1 MYRGRTCRENCK
13 NMAHLEEVLQKLLI
27 PDNTVIQQA
36 TAQLREAFKNP
47 AVVPDLVT
55 VLGSSQNPQVR
66 QYAAVLLR
74 RRVVKQ
80 WTKLTPEVHT
90 MLRESLLQVL
100 LQEPEP
106 VVRNSAAQV
115 VSVMAKHDLPA
126 NQWPELFGFLRQYI
140 KSQEPLQREMGMFL
154 LSSIT
159 ESANEQL
166 RPHFPSL
173 FQLFSSTLE
182 DQDSKLV
189 PFYTIRALTCLI
201 ECVGTEEIP
210 LVRPLI
216 PKVVG
221 FINQIIAIDE
231 DKACDAMEIFDEL
244 VESEV
249 SIVTPHVKALIEF
262 CLQIASNSSLG
273 DNLRIKALHFVSWL
287 ARIKPK
293 ALVKN
298 KLLLPT
304 LSVIFPLMASPPN
317 EDGDFDEEEEDDEV
331 EDGTEA
337 SRPCAVASQVLDILA
352 LHFPPE
358 SVIPPLMQF
367 VTPAL
372 NSEDPYHRKAAL
384 IALAVLAEGCA
395 DYIRNRYLQA
405 ALQTICRGLS
415 DENHLVQNAALF
427 ALGQYSEY
435 LQVRYSADILPLLF
449 ERLVNSSDG
458 GKTSVS
464 ITRTY
469 YALETFC
476 ENLGEGILPYLPTLM
491 EKLLL
496 ALSPSTS
503 AQMKELAVSA
513 IGATA
518 SAAKEAMLPYFP
530 QIVDYLKEYLT
541 NTGSVE
547 RNVLR
552 VQAIDTLGVL
562 ARTIGSDN
570 FISLADECI
579 QLGLTLLEQDR
590 DPDLRRCTYGLFASV
605 STILKTNMGRYLK
618 DIIKY
623 MIDSLQSTEGIVTH
637 YASEDDPSFLLEDE
651 DLEDDDEDDD
661 EVTGY
666 SVENAYLEEKE
677 DTCNALGEVAEN
689 SGKEFLPY
697 LDESF
702 KEVLKLVQFPHTGV
716 RKGAVMALGQFCSVF
731 HNLLQEAGAED
742 KTALQ
747 RMLSTA
753 IPTFITVIT
762 KDKDRSV
769 AMATLQSLN
778 EVLKSVKSL
787 IIDEQGHPD
796 AIANAARTVLT
807 QKTACQQ
814 GEDDDIDDSDQQAE
828 FDAMLIEYAGD
839 ILPSLATA
847 VGGPT
852 FAPYFAGFL
861 PLLLKKT
868 RKSCPV
874 SDKSFAIGT
883 ISEILLAMGHA
894 IAPFVQPLFP
904 VFMTSLKDE
913 DDEVRSNTIYGLGLL
928 AFYGGDIML
937 PHYQNVL
944 ESLFVILSQNQPPRV
959 VDNICGAVC
968 RMIMANRN
976 SIPLEKVF
984 PGILQCLPLKEDFDE
999 NHPVYSCIIELFSD
1013 QHTLIRQF
1021 LPQLLAVF
1029 SQVLPSGTL
1038 QEGIRAGLISMV
1050 QSIQHQSPQ
1059 RFQNILAEM
1068 PPEHAQ
1074 VLVTAVSLQAPG

>member
-1 MYRGRTCRENCK
+1 
-13 NMAHLEEVLQKLLI
+13 MAELEEILEKLLV
-27 PDNTVIQQA
+27 PDNTVIRQA
-36 TAQLREAFKNP
+36 TSQLREAFKNP
-47 AVVPDLVT
+47 AVVPALIT
-55 VLGSSQNPQVR
+55 VLGSSQNPQIR

-80 WTKLTPEVHT
+80 WTKLSPDVHA

-100 LQEPEP
+100 LQESDST
-106 VVRNSAAQV
+106 VRNSAAQV
-115 VSVMAKHDLPA
+115 VSVIAKHDLPA
-126 NQWPELFGFLRQYI
+126 NQWPKLLVFLQQHI
-140 KSQEPLQREMGMFL
+140 KSEQPQQREMGMFL

-166 RPHFPSL
+166 RPHFTSL
-173 FQLFSSTLE
+173 LQLFSSTLE
-182 DQDSKLV
+182 DQQSKLV

-201 ECVGTEEIP
+201 ECIGTEEIP

-221 FINQIIAIDE
+221 YINQILAIDE

-249 SIVTPHVKALIEF
+249 SIVTPHLKTLVEF
-262 CLQIASNSSLG
+262 CLQIASNSSYG
-273 DNLRIKALHFVSWL
+273 NNLRIKALHFVSWL

-304 LSVIFPLMASPPN
+304 LSVVFPLMASPPN
-317 EDGDFDEEEEDDEV
+317 EDDGEDFDDDDDDDEV
-331 EDGTEA
+331 GDETEA
-337 SRPCAVASQVLDILA
+337 SRPCAVASQVLDVLA

-358 SVIPPLMQF
+358 SVIPPLMQL
-367 VTPAL
+367 VQPAL
-372 NSEDPYHRKAAL
+372 TSEDPYKRKAAL

-395 DYIRNRYLQA
+395 DYIRNRYLEA
-405 ALQTICRGLS
+405 ALQTICRGLA
-415 DENHLVQNAALF
+415 DQNTLVQNAALF

-435 LQVRYSADILPLLF
+435 LQPDISKYSADILPLLF
-449 ERLVNSSDG
+449 ERLVN
-458 GKTSVS
+458 TSAESGQASPS
-464 ITRTY
+464 ISRTY

-476 ENLGEGILPYLPTLM
+476 ENLGEGILPYLPRLM
-491 EKLLL
+491 EKLLV

-503 AQMKELAVSA
+503 IQMKELAISA

-518 SAAKEAMLPYFP
+518 NAAKEAMLPYFP
-530 QIVDYLKEYLT
+530 QIVEFIKEYLRD
-541 NTGSVE
+541 TGSIE
-547 RNVLR
+547 RNILR

-562 ARTIGSDN
+562 ARTIGASN
-570 FISLADECI
+570 FMPLADECV
-579 QLGLTLLEQDR
+579 QLGLRLLQEDR

-605 STILKTNMGRYLK
+605 STILKSSIGKYLK
-618 DIIKY
+618 DIVKY
-623 MIDSLQSTEGIVTH
+623 MIESLQSAEGIVTH
-637 YASEDDPSFLLEDE
+637 YAIEDDPSFLLEDE
-651 DLEDDDEDDD
+651 DLEGDEDVENDDD

-677 DTCNALGEVAEN
+677 DTCNALGEISEN

-702 KEVLKLVQFPHTGV
+702 QEVLKLIQFPHPGV
-716 RKGAVMALGQFCSVF
+716 RKGAVMALGQFCNGYHS
-731 HNLLQEAGAED
+731 LLQEAGAED

-747 RMLSTA
+747 RMLGTA
-753 IPTFITVIT
+753 IPTFIAVIT

-778 EVLKSVKSL
+778 EVLKAVKSL
-787 IIDEQGHPD
+787 IIDEQGYHD
-796 AIANAARTVLT
+796 AIAGAVRTVLMH
-807 QKTACQQ
+807 KTACQQ
-814 GEDDDIDDSDQQAE
+814 EDDDDVEDSDQQAE

-847 VGGPT
+847 VGGQI

-883 ISEILLAMGHA
+883 ISEVMLAMSHA
-894 IAPFVQPLFP
+894 IVPFVQHIFP

-913 DDEVRSNTIYGLGLL
+913 DDEVRSNTIYGLGIL
-928 AFYGGDIML
+928 AFYGGDLIT
-937 PHYQNVL
+937 PQYPTIL
-944 ESLFVILSQNQPPRV
+944 EALFVILSQNQPPRV
-959 VDNICGAVC
+959 VDNICGAVS

-976 SIPLEKVF
+976 FLPLEKVF
-984 PGILQCLPLKEDFDE
+984 PGLLQCLPLKEDFEE
-999 NHPVYSCIIELFSD
+999 NDPVYSCIIELFSD
-1013 QHTLIRQF
+1013 QHPLIRQY
-1021 LPQLLAVF
+1021 LPQLLAIF
-1029 SQVLPSGTL
+1029 SQVLPSDTL
-1038 QEGIRAGLISMV
+1038 QDGIRSGLVSV
-1050 QSIQHQSPQ
+1050 IQNIHQQSPQ

-1068 PPEHAQ
+1068 PQEHAQ
-1074 VLVTAVSLQAPG
+1074 VLMTAATVQAPG

>member
-1 MYRGRTCRENCK
+1 HVLRVRNLRGKLLSRANLFCCIAGLFVDQRNVKK
-13 NMAHLEEVLQKLLI
+13 NMAELEEILEKLLV
-27 PDNTVIQQA
+27 PDNTVIRQA
-36 TAQLREAFKNP
+36 TSQLREAFKNP
-47 AVVPDLVT
+47 AVVPALIT

-80 WTKLTPEVHT
+80 WTKLSPDVHA

-100 LQEPEP
+100 LQESDST
-106 VVRNSAAQV
+106 VRNSAAQV
-115 VSVMAKHDLPA
+115 VSVIAKHDLPA
-126 NQWPELFGFLRQYI
+126 NQWPKLLVFLQQHI
-140 KSQEPLQREMGMFL
+140 KSEQPQQREMGMFL

-166 RPHFPSL
+166 RPHFTSL

-182 DQDSKLV
+182 DQQSKLV

-201 ECVGTEEIP
+201 ECIGTEEIP

-221 FINQIIAIDE
+221 YINQILAIDE

-249 SIVTPHVKALIEF
+249 SIVTPHLKTLVEF
-262 CLQIASNSSLG
+262 CLQIASNSSYG
-273 DNLRIKALHFVSWL
+273 NNLRIKALHFVSWL

-293 ALVKN
+293 
-298 KLLLPT
+298 
-304 LSVIFPLMASPPN
+304 
-317 EDGDFDEEEEDDEV
+317 
-331 EDGTEA
+331 
-337 SRPCAVASQVLDILA
+337 VLDVLA

-358 SVIPPLMQF
+358 SVIPPLMEL
-367 VTPAL
+367 VKPAL
-372 NSEDPYHRKAAL
+372 TSEDPYKRKAAL

-395 DYIRNRYLQA
+395 DYIRNRYLEA
-405 ALQTICRGLS
+405 ALQTMCRGLA
-415 DENHLVQNAALF
+415 DQNTLVQNAALF

-435 LQVRYSADILPLLF
+435 LQPDISKYSADILPLLF
-449 ERLVNSSDG
+449 ERLVN
-458 GKTSVS
+458 TSAESGQTSPS
-464 ITRTY
+464 ISRTY

-476 ENLGEGILPYLPTLM
+476 ENLGEGILPYLPRLM
-491 EKLLL
+491 EKLLV

-503 AQMKELAVSA
+503 MQMKELAISA

-518 SAAKEAMLPYFP
+518 NAAKEAMLPYFP
-530 QIVDYLKEYLT
+530 QIVEFIKEYLSD
-541 NTGSVE
+541 TGSIE
-547 RNVLR
+547 RNILR

-562 ARTIGSDN
+562 ARTIGASN
-570 FISLADECI
+570 FMPLADECV
-579 QLGLTLLEQDR
+579 QLGLRLLQEDR

-605 STILKTNMGRYLK
+605 STILKSSIGKYLK
-618 DIIKY
+618 DIVKY
-623 MIDSLQSTEGIVTH
+623 MIESLQSAEGIVMH
-637 YASEDDPSFLLEDE
+637 YASEDDPSFLLEGE
-651 DLEDDDEDDD
+651 DLEGDEGVEDDDD

-677 DTCNALGEVAEN
+677 DTCNALGEISEN

-702 KEVLKLVQFPHTGV
+702 QEVLKLIQFPHPGV
-716 RKGAVMALGQFCSVF
+716 RKGAVMALGQFCNGYHS
-731 HNLLQEAGAED
+731 LLQEAGAED

-747 RMLSTA
+747 RMLGTA
-753 IPTFITVIT
+753 IPTFIAVIT

-778 EVLKSVKSL
+778 EVLKAVKSL
-787 IIDEQGHPD
+787 IIDEQGYHD
-796 AIANAARTVLT
+796 AIAGAVRTVLMH
-807 QKTACQQ
+807 KTACQQ
-814 GEDDDIDDSDQQAE
+814 EDDDDVEDSDQQAE

-847 VGGPT
+847 VGGQI

-883 ISEILLAMGHA
+883 ISEVMLAMSHA
-894 IAPFVQPLFP
+894 IVPFVQHIFP
-904 VFMTSLKDE
+904 VFMTSLQDE
-913 DDEVRSNTIYGLGLL
+913 DDEVRSNTIYGLGIL
-928 AFYGGDIML
+928 AFYGGDLIT
-937 PHYQNVL
+937 PQYPTIL
-944 ESLFVILSQNQPPRV
+944 EALFVILSQNQPPRV
-959 VDNICGAVC
+959 VDNICGAVS

-976 SIPLEKVF
+976 FLPLEKVF
-984 PGILQCLPLKEDFDE
+984 PGLLQCLPLKEDFEE
-999 NHPVYSCIIELFSD
+999 NDPVYSCIIELFSD
-1013 QHTLIRQF
+1013 QHPLIRQY
-1021 LPQLLAVF
+1021 LPQLLAIF
-1029 SQVLPSGTL
+1029 SQVLPSDTL
-1038 QEGIRAGLISMV
+1038 QDGIRSGLVSV
-1050 QSIQHQSPQ
+1050 IQNIHQQSPQ

-1068 PPEHAQ
+1068 PQEHAQ
-1074 VLVTAVSLQAPG
+1074 VLMTAATVQAPG

>member
-1 MYRGRTCRENCK
+1 
-13 NMAHLEEVLQKLLI
+13 MAELEEILEKLLV
-27 PDNTVIQQA
+27 PDNAVIRQA
-36 TAQLREAFKNP
+36 TSQLREAFENP
-47 AVVPDLVT
+47 AFVPALIT
-55 VLGSSQNPQVR
+55 VLGASQNPQVR

-80 WTKLTPEVHT
+80 WTKLSPEVHS

-100 LQEPEP
+100 LQESDST
-106 VVRNSAAQV
+106 VRNSAAQV
-115 VSVMAKHDLPA
+115 VSVIAKHDLPA
-126 NQWPELFGFLRQYI
+126 NQWPKLLVFLQQHI
-140 KSQEPLQREMGMFL
+140 KSEQPQQREMGMFL

-166 RPHFPSL
+166 RPHFTSL

-182 DQDSKLV
+182 DQQSKLV
-189 PFYTIRALTCLI
+189 PFYTIRALTYLI
-201 ECVGTEEIP
+201 ECIGSEEIP

-221 FINQIIAIDE
+221 YINQILAIDE

-249 SIVTPHVKALIEF
+249 SIVTPHLKTLVEF
-262 CLQIASNSSLG
+262 CLQIASNPSYG
-273 DNLRIKALHFVSWL
+273 NNLRIKALHFVSWL

-304 LSVIFPLMASPPN
+304 LSVVFPLMASPPS
-317 EDGDFDEEEEDDEV
+317 EGDEEDFDDDDDDDEV
-331 EDGTEA
+331 GDETEA
-337 SRPCAVASQVLDILA
+337 SRPCAVASQVLDVLA

-358 SVIPPLMQF
+358 SVIPPLMQL
-367 VTPAL
+367 VQPAL
-372 NSEDPYHRKAAL
+372 TSEDPYKRKAAL

-395 DYIRNRYLQA
+395 DYIRNRYLEA

-415 DENHLVQNAALF
+415 DQNTLVQNAALF

-435 LQVRYSADILPLLF
+435 LQPDISKYSADILPLLF
-449 ERLVNSSDG
+449 ERLVN
-458 GKTSVS
+458 TSADSGQASPS
-464 ITRTY
+464 ISRTY

-476 ENLGEGILPYLPTLM
+476 ENLGEGILPYLPRLM
-491 EKLLL
+491 EKLLV

-503 AQMKELAVSA
+503 MQMKELAVSA

-518 SAAKEAMLPYFP
+518 NAAKEAMLPYFP
-530 QIVDYLKEYLT
+530 QIVEFIKEYLS
-541 NTGSVE
+541 NTESIE
-547 RNVLR
+547 RNILR

-562 ARTIGSDN
+562 ARTIGASN
-570 FISLADECI
+570 FMPLADECV
-579 QLGLTLLEQDR
+579 QLGLRLLEEDR

-605 STILKTNMGRYLK
+605 STILKSNMGKYLK
-618 DIIKY
+618 DIVKY
-623 MIDSLQSTEGIVTH
+623 MIESLQSAEGIVTH

-651 DLEDDDEDDD
+651 DLEGVGGVEDDDD

-677 DTCNALGEVAEN
+677 DTCNALGEISEN
-689 SGKEFLPY
+689 SGTEFQPY

-702 KEVLKLVQFPHTGV
+702 KEVLKLIQFPHSGV
-716 RKGAVMALGQFCSVF
+716 RKGAVMALGQFCSGF
-731 HNLLQEAGAED
+731 HSLLQEAGAED
-742 KTALQ
+742 KTELQ
-747 RMLSTA
+747 RMLGTA

-778 EVLKSVKSL
+778 EVLKAVKSL
-787 IIDEQGHPD
+787 IIDEQGHHD
-796 AIANAARTVLT
+796 IIADAARTVLM

-814 GEDDDIDDSDQQAE
+814 DDDDDVEDSDQQAE

-839 ILPSLATA
+839 VLPSLATA
-847 VGGPT
+847 VGGQI

-883 ISEILLAMGHA
+883 ISEVMLAMGHA
-894 IAPFVQPLFP
+894 IVPFVQHLFP

-913 DDEVRSNTIYGLGLL
+913 DDEVRSNAIYGLGIM
-928 AFYGGDIML
+928 AFYGGDLIT
-937 PHYQNVL
+937 PHYPTIL
-944 ESLFVILSQNQPPRV
+944 EALFVILSQNQPPRV
-959 VDNICGAVC
+959 VDNICGAVS
-968 RMIMANRN
+968 RMVMANRN
-976 SIPLEKVF
+976 FIPLEKVF
-984 PGILQCLPLKEDFDE
+984 PGLLQCLPLKEDFEE
-999 NHPVYSCIIELFSD
+999 NNPVYSCIIELFSD
-1013 QHTLIRQF
+1013 QHPLIRQY

-1029 SQVLPSGTL
+1029 SQVLPSDTL
-1038 QEGIRAGLISMV
+1038 QDGIRSGLVSV
-1050 QSIQHQSPQ
+1050 IQKIHQQSPQ
-1059 RFQNILAEM
+1059 RFQNILAEL
-1068 PPEHAQ
+1068 PQEHAQ
-1074 VLVTAVSLQAPG
+1074 VLMTAASMQAPG

>member
-1 MYRGRTCRENCK
+1 
-13 NMAHLEEVLQKLLI
+13 MADLEEILLKLLI

-36 TAQLREAFKNP
+36 TAELREAFKNP
-47 AVVPDLVT
+47 AVVSGLVT

-74 RRVVKQ
+74 RRIVKQ
-80 WTKLTPEVHT
+80 WTKLSPEVHT
-90 MLRESLLQVL
+90 M
-100 LQEPEP
+100 PA
-106 VVRNSAAQV
+106 VRNSAAQV

-126 NQWPELFGFLRQYI
+126 NQWPELFLFLQEHV
-140 KSQEPLQREMGMFL
+140 KSQQPLQREMGMFL

-182 DQDSKLV
+182 DKESKLV

-201 ECVGTEEIP
+201 ECVGTDEIP

-221 FINQIIAIDE
+221 FINQIRDLDE

-249 SIVTPHVKALIEF
+249 SIVAPHLKALVEF
-262 CLQIASNSSLG
+262 CLQIASNSSYG
-273 DNLRIKALHFVSWL
+273 NNLRIKALHFVSWL
-287 ARIKPK
+287 ARVKPK

-298 KLLLPT
+298 KLLIPT
-304 LSVIFPLMASPPN
+304 LSVVFPLMASPPN
-317 EDGDFDEEEEDDEV
+317 EDDDEEDDDNDL

-337 SRPCAVASQVLDILA
+337 SRPCAAASQVLDVLA
-352 LHFPPE
+352 LHFSPE

-367 VTPAL
+367 VMPAL
-372 NSEDPYHRKAAL
+372 NNEDPYKRKAAL
-384 IALAVLAEGCA
+384 IALAILAEGCA
-395 DYIRNRYLQA
+395 DYIRNRYLEA

-415 DENHLVQNAALF
+415 DENPLVQNAALF
-427 ALGQYSEY
+427 ALGQYSEF
-435 LQVRYSADILPLLF
+435 LQPDISKYSADILPLLF
-449 ERLVNSSDG
+449 ERLVNCSDSGKSSA
-458 GKTSVS
+458 S

-476 ENLGEGILPYLPTLM
+476 ENLGEGILPYLPALM

-496 ALSPSTS
+496 VLSHSS
-503 AQMKELAVSA
+503 SLQMKELAVSA

-530 QIVDYLKEYLT
+530 QIVVFIKEYLS
-541 NTGSVE
+541 NVDSIE
-547 RNVLR
+547 RNILR
-552 VQAIDTLGVL
+552 VQAVDTLGVL
-562 ARTIGSDN
+562 ARTVGADN
-570 FISLADECI
+570 FMPLADECI
-579 QLGLTLLEQDR
+579 QLGMGLLEQDQ

-605 STILKTNMGRYLK
+605 STILKTNMGKYLK
-618 DIIKY
+618 DIVKY

-637 YASEDDPSFLLEDE
+637 YAGEEDPSFLLEDE
-651 DLEDDDEDDD
+651 DLDEGEEEDDG

-677 DTCNALGEVAEN
+677 DTCNALGEIAEN
-689 SGKEFLPY
+689 SGTEFLPY

-702 KEVLKLVQFPHTGV
+702 KEVLKLIQFPHTGV
-716 RKGAVMALGQFCSVF
+716 RKGAVMAVGQFCRGF
-731 HNLLQEAGAED
+731 HHLLQEAGAED
-742 KTALQ
+742 KTPLQ
-747 RMLSTA
+747 RMLNTA

-769 AMATLQSLN
+769 SMATLQSLN

-787 IIDEQGHPD
+787 IVDEHGHPD
-796 AIANAARTVLT
+796 GIANAARSVLM

-814 GEDDDIDDSDQQAE
+814 GDDDDVDDSDQQAE
-828 FDAMLIEYAGD
+828 YDAMLIEYAGD
-839 ILPSLATA
+839 VLPSLASA
-847 VGGPT
+847 VGGAV

-894 IAPFVQPLFP
+894 IVPFVQPLFP
-904 VFMTSLKDE
+904 VYMTSLRDE

-928 AFYGGDIML
+928 AFYGGDIIL
-937 PHYQNVL
+937 PHYQTIL
-944 ESLFVILSQNQPPRV
+944 EALLVILSQNQPPRV
-959 VDNICGAVC
+959 VDNICGAVS
-968 RMIMANRN
+968 RMMMAHRN
-976 SIPLEKVF
+976 SLPLEKVF
-984 PGILQCLPLKEDFDE
+984 TGLLQCLPLKEDFEE
-999 NHPVYSCIIELFSD
+999 NDPVYSCIIELFSD
-1013 QHTLIRQF
+1013 QHPLIRQY
-1021 LPQLLAVF
+1021 LGQILVVF
-1029 SQVLPSGTL
+1029 SQVLPSSTL
-1038 QEGIRAGLISMV
+1038 QEGIRCGLISM
-1050 QSIQHQSPQ
+1050 IQTIQRQSPQ
-1059 RFQNILAEM
+1059 RFQNILAEL
-1068 PPEHAQ
+1068 PQENAQ
-1074 VLVTAVSLQAPG
+1074 VLMTAATLQAPT